1 MSLPKL
7 TIQRATETDLIDLQS
22 ISILTF
28 CQAFE
33 QYNTAGDMQLYLENC
48 LSIEQLNKEMETEVS
63 SFFLAKIDGETI
75 GYLKLNQ
82 GNSDQNDLQGQG
94 LEIERIYVV
103 EKYHGT
109 GIGQE
114 LYSIAEEKATELR
127 ATHLWLGVWEH
138 NPRAIRFYE
147 KLGFEP
153 FGTQQFVLGKDIQT
167 DILMRLVLV

>member
-1 MSLPKL
+1 MSLPNL
-7 TIQRATETDLIDLQS
+7 TIQRATETDLIDLQA

-147 KLGFEP
+147 NLGFEP